1 MSMLEKFNKA
11 IANSDANL
19 ANEIMHDNFEF
30 LMHSSG
36 KKLSKKEVVEWIKS
50 GDVKRSN
57 VRILFENNEV
67 GFEHSIVHLMTEIKK
82 P

>member
-30 LMHSSG
+30 FFWKH
-36 KKLSKKEVVEWIKS
+36 
-50 GDVKRSN
+50 
-57 VRILFENNEV
+57 
-67 GFEHSIVHLMTEIKK
+67 
-82 P
+82 